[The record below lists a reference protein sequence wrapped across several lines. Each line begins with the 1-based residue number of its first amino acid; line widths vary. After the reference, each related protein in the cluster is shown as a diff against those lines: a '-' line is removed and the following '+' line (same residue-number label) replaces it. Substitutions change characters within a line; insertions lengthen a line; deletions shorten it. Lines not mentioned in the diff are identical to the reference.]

1 MGAVSVRADRWRAR
15 LCPPATGTRE
25 PVTVT
30 EDPRVEL
37 DRWSIV
43 SGYADVAGVWHP
55 TAPATRAA
63 LRAAMGA
70 DEWASPPPPPP
81 FWMVEAGNAPRLVS
95 ACDLFL
101 EDGTLLTGLTAL
113 PPDLPLGYHVLRP
126 LDGGPATRLVVVPRT
141 APRPGRA
148 WGWAVQLY
156 AARSRTSWGIGDL
169 ADLRR
174 LGRWSRDLGAGVL
187 ILNPL
192 HAPAPTLPQEPSPYF
207 ASSRLYRNPL
217 YLRPEE
223 LPGVEA
229 AGLGTEL
236 GRLAAAGHAL
246 NTRRHIERDEV
257 LRLKLAALEHLFGW
271 FETSAPD
278 DERLAFE
285 RYRSR
290 EGRALRRF
298 AVHSTLAERFGPGW
312 RGWPA
317 GYRHPRSAEV
327 TAFAQEH
334 ATRVRFH
341 EWVQWQLDRQLAA
354 ASRAIPLVGDLAVGF
369 DAGGADGWAF
379 QDSLALDCRIGAPPD
394 GFNPAGQDWGLPPF
408 VPWKLRHAHYE
419 PFLATLRAA
428 FRHMAGIRIDHV
440 MGLFRLYW
448 IPDGATPTGGT
459 YVHYRADELL
469 GLVALEATR
478 AGAFVVGEDL
488 GTVEEGVRARL
499 DATGILSYR
508 LLWFEEGPPR
518 RFPTSALA
526 AVTTHDLPTIAGV
539 WTGADAQA
547 QRDLGREGADESD
560 ALLRAR
566 LQETTGLPATA
577 GVPEVVL
584 ATHRALAEAP
594 SLVLAATLEDALGV
608 TERPNMPGTVDEW
621 PNWRLALPEP
631 LEEIERHP
639 LVLAVAR
646 ALGGDGEDPS
656 AAAG

>member
-1 MGAVSVRADRWRAR
+1 M
-15 LCPPATGTRE
+15 TGDT
-25 PVTVT
+25 
-30 EDPRVEL
+30 RVEL

-43 SGYADVAGVWHP
+43 SGYADVTGTWHP
-55 TAPATRAA
+55 TLPATRAA
-63 LRAAMGA
+63 LREAMGA
-70 DEWASPPPPPP
+70 DDWASPPPPPP
-81 FWMVEAGNAPRLVS
+81 LWMVEAGQAPRLVS
-95 ACDLFL
+95 ACDCYL
-101 EDGTLLTGLTAL
+101 EDGTLLTGLHAL

-126 LDGGPATRLVVVPRT
+126 LDGGPATRLVVVPT
-141 APRPGRA
+141 SAPRPERC

-174 LGRWSRDLGAGVL
+174 LARWSRGLGAGVL
-187 ILNPL
+187 VLNPL
-192 HAPAPTLPQEPSPYF
+192 HAASPTLPQEPSPYF

-223 LPGVEA
+223 IPGAEA
-229 AGLGTEL
+229 AGLSAEL

-246 NTRRHIERDEV
+246 NRNRRIDRDEV
-257 LRLKLAALEHLFGW
+257 FRLKMAALEHLFSW
-271 FETSAPD
+271 FESSAPEP
-278 DERLAFE
+278 ERVGFE
-285 RYRSR
+285 RYRAR
-290 EGRALRRF
+290 EGRNLHRF
-298 AVHSTLAERFGPGW
+298 AVHSTLAERYGPGW
-312 RGWPA
+312 RGWPT
-317 GYRHPRSAEV
+317 GFRHPRSAEV
-327 TAFAQEH
+327 AAFAAEH

-341 EWVQWQLDRQLAA
+341 EWVQWQLDRQLATA
-354 ASRAIPLVGDLAVGF
+354 AQTMPLVGDLAVGF

-379 QDSLALDCRIGAPPD
+379 QDSLALDCRVGAPPD

-428 FRHMAGIRIDHV
+428 FRHMGGIRIDHV

-448 IPDGATPTGGT
+448 IPTGAAPTEGT
-459 YVHYRADELL
+459 YVHYRPDELL

-478 AGAFVVGEDL
+478 AGAFVIGEDL
-488 GTVEEGVRARL
+488 GTVEDGVRTRL
-499 DATGILSYR
+499 AGAGILSYR
-508 LLWFEEGPPR
+508 LLWFEPDPPPE
-518 RFPTSALA
+518 FPTAALA

-547 QRDLGREGADESD
+547 QRDLGREGADE
-560 ALLRAR
+560 AEAQLRAR

-577 GVPEVVL
+577 GVPDVVL

-594 SLVLAATLEDALGV
+594 SLVLAATLDDALAV

-631 LEEIERHP
+631 LEEIEHHP
-639 LVLAVAR
+639 LVLAVAQ
-646 ALGGDGEDPS
+646 ALAGDDGGPS
-656 AAAG
+656 PAAG